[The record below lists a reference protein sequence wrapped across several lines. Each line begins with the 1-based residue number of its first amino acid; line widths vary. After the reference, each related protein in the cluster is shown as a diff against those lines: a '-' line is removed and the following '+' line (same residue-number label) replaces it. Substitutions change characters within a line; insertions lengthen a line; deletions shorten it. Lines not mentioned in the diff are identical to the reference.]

1 MHLIGACPVF
11 LENLD
16 HHLNMCM
23 LSLPMRKE
31 DTEGLA
37 GQHVGK
43 RPLEFSSRLKSF
55 KNHGKMS
62 RLPSKGRVPGTK
74 SGWSPDGPPGQSC
87 FARPSYSA
95 VMRCFSHR
103 ASSSCARPS
112 ELRWHSSSA
121 RCCASR
127 TTASSDSSADITLA
141 QASRTWSEQRTTQ
154 LYTAKSSEPINT
166 NNIPIICFNLFRSVS
181 RTSWIIVSSLELV

>member
-1 MHLIGACPVF
+1 MQVIGACPVF

-55 KNHGKMS
+55 KNHGKMN
-62 RLPSKGRVPGTK
+62 RLPSKARLQYLVQSPGGPRMLP
-74 SGWSPDGPPGQSC
+74 GWSPDGPPGPVLLCQA
-87 FARPSYSA
+87 FVLRGHALLLPSRLLQLRSTLGA
-95 VMRCFSHR
+95 SMAQQLCALLRLTDHR
-103 ASSSCARPS
+103 L
-112 ELRWHSSSA
+112 LRQLSRHHFGPGLAHLDETKNHTAIHS
-121 RCCASR
+121 
-127 TTASSDSSADITLA
+127 
-141 QASRTWSEQRTTQ
+141 
-154 LYTAKSSEPINT
+154 
-166 NNIPIICFNLFRSVS
+166 
-181 RTSWIIVSSLELV
+181 